1 MILGLLQIVL
11 IAFALYG
18 FNQEWHVEEER
29 PIGSGE
35 DYGAGAAPD
44 SPRADALRE
53 RLQLPVHR
61 TGNCN
66 RTMPEVGLEP
76 TSPQGQSI
84 LSRSRMPIPPLRRAA
99 NDRAKR
105 RLRRG

>member
-11 IAFALYG
+11 IAVALYG

-44 SPRADALRE
+44 ERAAAGLSAAAARVCSNPSPARE
-53 RLQLPVHR
+53 CRRVV
-61 TGNCN
+61 
-66 RTMPEVGLEP
+66 MPEVGLEP
-76 TSPQGQSI
+76 TSP
-84 LSRSRMPIPPLRRAA
+84 
-99 NDRAKR
+99 
-105 RLRRG
+105 